1 MGFDGVSFRV
11 ELEETPLRH
20 LDGYGDRRIFSGWAS
35 VRGIDFE
42 DMEIL
47 PEAFRAGA
55 QAYLT
60 KNPVLLWDHARYL
73 PIGKVLEIAFD
84 DAGIYIV
91 AEIFNLTAEGKDAN
105 GKKPIEMPKD
115 SRYPEL
121 QSIAAKCDEVWG
133 LVVSGKVRGLS
144 VSGRV
149 RGKMQTFTDENGN
162 KVKRPP
168 EVLIYEISVTPI
180 QVVPKAKIDAANTLA
195 KALRIVKGLSF
206 GPKIAPSS
214 RRYVLR
220 PPTQEQKT
228 CRIDTKSLR
237 KC

>member
-1 MGFDGVSFRV
+1 MGLDGISFRV

-133 LVVSGKVRGLS
+133 LVVSGRVRGLS

-149 RGKMQTFTDENGN
+149 RGKIQAATDESGN

-168 EVLIYEISVTPI
+168 EVLLYEISVTPI

-206 GPKIAPSS
+206 APTVTPFSH
-214 RRYVLR
+214 RYVLR
-220 PPTQEQKT
+220 QAEAEQKT